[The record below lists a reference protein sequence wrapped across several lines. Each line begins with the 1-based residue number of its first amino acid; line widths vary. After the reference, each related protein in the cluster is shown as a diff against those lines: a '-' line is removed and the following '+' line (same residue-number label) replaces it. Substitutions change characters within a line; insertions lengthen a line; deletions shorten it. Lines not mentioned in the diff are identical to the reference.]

1 MRAIDLGL
9 LLQLLD
15 GVKSKS
21 GILTIATG
29 NDFSDIQSNLKSR
42 PSRFDRFFE
51 FPLPN
56 KFLAKKYLKKYFQN
70 ILDEKTLLEVVEKS
84 IRAKLSYSHLQEIY
98 FNSVFAAIG
107 ESREQPTVQDVKKA
121 VITVIKEKNQ
131 AEEFYQTKSIIDFN
145 A

>member
-1 MRAIDLGL
+1 MAVLIKIPELKPVTIQLGQANPNELLIAAFDYAQYHSPALIYLEDLQELVRAIDLGL

-70 ILDEKTLLEVVEKS
+70 IK
-84 IRAKLSYSHLQEIY
+84 
-98 FNSVFAAIG
+98 
-107 ESREQPTVQDVKKA
+107 
-121 VITVIKEKNQ
+121 
-131 AEEFYQTKSIIDFN
+131 
-145 A
+145 